1 MGLLEKAQQLKE
13 SKDEKKKRIT
23 EIEEKTEEP
32 EGLLNKV
39 KEKRRIQPEKK
50 DINTTNEPGEVI
62 TIDDKLEGPKSDGL
76 LNRIE
81 EKKRTQSEKKDIIPT
96 NESGEVITID
106 DKLEGSK
113 PDGLLDRVREKRKE
127 LSEKKKYIGI
137 DSKEKKEIIEEKTG
151 FGWKGL
157 GIRRIVF
164 DHNINEYIYEL
175 DEPILTEVE
184 IEIKDE
190 LSHLFKMLADVN
202 ITSLEKDEKE
212 KYLEETL
219 EQIIIDNN
227 IKFTRKKKEEKD
239 GEDDKKI
246 NPFKKLFSFKKKDE
260 KEKTLDKSESSEKT
274 EDKKGKLSKKLIP
287 FKRKDKHE

>member
-32 EGLLNKV
+32 EGFLNKV

-113 PDGLLDRVREKRKE
+113 PDGLLDR
-127 LSEKKKYIGI
+127 
-137 DSKEKKEIIEEKTG
+137 
-151 FGWKGL
+151 
-157 GIRRIVF
+157 
-164 DHNINEYIYEL
+164 
-175 DEPILTEVE
+175 
-184 IEIKDE
+184 
-190 LSHLFKMLADVN
+190 
-202 ITSLEKDEKE
+202 
-212 KYLEETL
+212 
-219 EQIIIDNN
+219 
-227 IKFTRKKKEEKD
+227 
-239 GEDDKKI
+239 
-246 NPFKKLFSFKKKDE
+246 
-260 KEKTLDKSESSEKT
+260 
-274 EDKKGKLSKKLIP
+274 
-287 FKRKDKHE
+287 